1 MGRIPRGRVLSNGLM
16 IRRGYTFELCLDEI
30 IIYDNFQKFE
40 QKKKAGQT
48 AQP

>member
-1 MGRIPRGRVLSNGLM
+1 ML
-16 IRRGYTFELCLDEI
+16 I